1 MKIKCNRK
9 AIWQRKMPP
18 NRKAGRQRPAR
29 RRSQTGSR
37 KNISGNCLPIRPKR
51 WQERVGEFFSWS
63 SYFGCR
69 FIGFCKTIQRTDCSY
84 DNNCWR
90 DVTKGD
96 RCRRCYERACVAF
109 RFSVSNL
116 FDSFNA
122 VFLINKG
129 PEISRAILL
138 LIWFSHDFYT
148 IMVNDLL
155 ITTTDTYRYLCF
167 CFV

>member
-1 MKIKCNRK
+1 MKIKSNRK
-9 AIWQRKMPP
+9 AIDGAKFHPIGKQDDSDPP
-18 NRKAGRQRPAR
+18 R

-37 KNISGNCLPIRPKR
+37 KNISGNCLPIWPKR

-63 SYFGCR
+63 SYFGCE

-90 DVTKGD
+90 DATKVD
-96 RCRRCYERACVAF
+96 RCHRCYERACVAF

-122 VFLINKG
+122 VFRSTKVRKFREQFCCWFDLAT
-129 PEISRAILL
+129 ISTRLWLMIC
-138 LIWFSHDFYT
+138 W
-148 IMVNDLL
+148 
-155 ITTTDTYRYLCF
+155 
-167 CFV
+167 